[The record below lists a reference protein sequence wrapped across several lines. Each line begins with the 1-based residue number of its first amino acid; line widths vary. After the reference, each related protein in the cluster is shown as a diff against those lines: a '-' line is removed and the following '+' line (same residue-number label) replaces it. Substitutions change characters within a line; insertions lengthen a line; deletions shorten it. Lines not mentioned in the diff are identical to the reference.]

1 MKLPKNHKIWVTM
14 TLPDETR
21 FVITSH
27 IVDRSVYYLFKFN
40 NENDYTQLGTSAN
53 PTKLESNVFG
63 GKYS

>member
-14 TLPDETR
+14 MLPDETN
-21 FVITSH
+21 FVITSP

-40 NENDYTQLGTSAN
+40 NENDYTQLGTSNN
-53 PTKLESNVFG
+53 PIKLENNVFS

>member
-14 TLPDETR
+14 TLPDETN
-21 FVITSH
+21 FVITSP

-40 NENDYTQLGTSAN
+40 NENDYTQLGTSNN
-53 PTKLESNVFG
+53 PIKLENNVFS